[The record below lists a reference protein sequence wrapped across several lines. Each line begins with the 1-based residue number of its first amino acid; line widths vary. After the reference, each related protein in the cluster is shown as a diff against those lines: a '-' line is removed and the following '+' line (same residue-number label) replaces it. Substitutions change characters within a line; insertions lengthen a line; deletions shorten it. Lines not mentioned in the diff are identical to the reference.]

1 MPPQDN
7 EQQQTAALLG
17 PGPGP
22 PPRPRP
28 RPRPRFRPGC
38 LHMHAKMLKQIR
50 KSVKTSSLPCKQ
62 VNQ

>member
-7 EQQQTAALLG
+7 EQQQAAALLG

-22 PPRPRP
+22 PPRPRA
-28 RPRPRFRPGC
+28 RPRFRPGC